1 MVIGPNDICEHGN
14 VVSQCDVCFD
24 LPERLK
30 AADEKARLDAI
41 QAEKDRDEKEKAGK
55 ERIGQ
60 VKCFFKDSPEN
71 FKPKLKKVWTKDI
84 LVFRDEKLWNAV
96 REARMFIAT
105 EYPEAN
111 ALVETTVETLVVT
124 KVFGGG
130 GGGNSQYGGI
140 ITVSSVGSETEF
152 VFEIKGFP
160 ALVDAKH
167 ISARF
172 EQETS

>member
-1 MVIGPNDICEHGN
+1 MVVGPNDICEHGN

-41 QAEKDRDEKEKAGK
+41 QAEKERDEKEKAGK

-124 KVFGGG
+124 EVSGGG
-130 GGGNSQYGGI
+130 GGGAYVQNGI
-140 ITVSSVGSETEF
+140 VSISAISSGTRF
-152 VFEIKGFP
+152 LFEIKGFP
-160 ALVDAKH
+160 AHVDEKH
-167 ISARF
+167 ITARF
-172 EQETS
+172 EQEPS